1 MLNIEKISIEE
12 VHIEKTPKLNEIV
25 KIMKD
30 YGGIADAYSLLPSKP
45 YHTVSFQLNNTYSA
59 FANALRRI
67 LVEEIIVSSM
77 TTDENDILTDDEFIS
92 GLKKVLLKNL
102 ALTPIN
108 QESKLLESGC
118 DIHLYVKNTTNDIID
133 VFASDIKITSN
144 KKEVSNDLIIYP
156 NIVIMRL
163 RPGKYLNLRKIVIQT
178 GRAYEHYGYFS
189 LLNST
194 MYRPL
199 DIIPYDQ
206 FTKKG
211 EKSMEVDCSK
221 FELGFTT
228 CGNIMPKTVINKM
241 IDKFEYDLLDI
252 KTKITTYLKSDTG
265 DYYSGDGCEVE
276 RVDEIYN
283 YKFPGHYIS
292 VTAAIAMRCYKLDET
307 IPFCTSRVDR
317 FDSMIGFIRIKH
329 ADPNKLVLAAIDAC
343 LADLETIG
351 DAFKK
356 A

>member
-1 MLNIEKISIEE
+1 MFNIEKISIKE
-12 VHIEKTPKLNEIV
+12 VNIERTQKLNEIV

-30 YGGIADAYSLLPSKP
+30 YGNIADAYSLLPKKP
-45 YHTVSFQLNNTYSA
+45 YHVVSFQLNNTYSA

-67 LVEEIIVSSM
+67 LVEEITVSSM
-77 TTDENDILTDDEFIS
+77 IIDENDIDTNDEFIS

-108 QESKLLESGC
+108 QESETLQTKIEMSLF
-118 DIHLYVKNTTNDIID
+118 VKNTTNDIID
-133 VFASDIKITSN
+133 IFAADIKN
-144 KKEVSNDLIIYP
+144 ANDLIVYP

-163 RPGKYLNLRKIVIQT
+163 RPGKFLNLKKIVIQS

-189 LLNST
+189 LLNNT
-194 MYRPL
+194 TYKPI
-199 DIIPYDQ
+199 DIVPYDQ

-211 EKSMEVDCSK
+211 EKSMEVDCKK

-228 CGNIMPKTVINKM
+228 CGNIMPKNVINKM

-252 KTKITTYLKSDTG
+252 KSKIETYSKSDSG
-265 DYYSGDGCEVE
+265 DFYSGDGCDVE
-276 RVDEIYN
+276 IKDEIYN

-292 VTAAIAMRCYKLDET
+292 VVAAIAMRCYILDNT

-329 ADPNKLVLAAIDAC
+329 ASPNKLLITAIDAC
-343 LADLETIG
+343 MSDLEIISN
-351 DAFKK
+351 AFQKI
-356 A
+356 